1 MREKP
6 DLSFSER
13 IQDFVIDTEKT
24 VSIVF
29 LLKSRGIVRL
39 SVSVIFEIDSHLR
52 MKAWDFIPIRDQFWK
67 RSRYIESN
75 IKTSDTISNRRKCR

>member
-6 DLSFSER
+6 DFSFSER
-13 IQDFVIDTEKT
+13 IQDFVIDTKES

-29 LLKSRGIVRL
+29 LLESRGIVRL
-39 SVSVIFEIDSHLR
+39 SISLVFEIYSHFR